1 MQFTMFS
8 AAILVGGLC
17 LLSYYVIIKTFKER
31 LSPNPHLPPGSLGW
45 PFIGETF
52 EYLRTGVAGQHHRF
66 VRDRMEKYDP
76 QVFRT
81 SLLGES
87 MIVFCGPAGN
97 KFLFRNENKLLKIW
111 WPSSVRRLLKSS
123 LANMIGDEAKG
134 MRSVLLTFLDHMHS
148 RGILRG
154 WIWLHKTILG
164 HVGMEGKQEVKVH
177 PTVNIYTF
185 EMACR
190 MFTSI
195 EDCGHIL
202 KLAAQFDIF
211 LKGVISFAI
220 NIPGTRF
227 HCAVKAA
234 DAIRE
239 ELRLLA
245 RQRRE
250 ALDKKMASPTQ
261 DLLSHL
267 LVTSYAGGKF
277 LSELEIVDNILLLLF
292 ASHDTTTS
300 AITCVMTYLA
310 ELPEVYR
317 MVLKEQL
324 DIAKSKEP
332 GVLLKWEDLQKMRYS
347 CNVVAEV
354 MRLLPPVRGGFREAI
369 VDFTY
374 AGYTIPK
381 GSKLIWDTGSTHMDP
396 ILFPEAEEFDVS
408 RFEGAGPA
416 PNSYVPFG
424 VGARICMGNV
434 YARAQILVFLH
445 NIVKRFE
452 WDLSTPDEKLVYYP
466 MPTPSQGLLVHLRP
480 HQSSV

>member
-8 AAILVGGLC
+8 AAILVGGVC

-76 QVFRT
+76 QVFKT

-123 LANMIGDEAKG
+123 LANMIGDEAKR
-134 MRSVLLTFLDHMHS
+134 MRSVLLTFLDPHALERNIERMDLATRDHI
-148 RGILRG
+148 RTC
-154 WIWLHKTILG
+154 W
-164 HVGMEGKQEVKVH
+164 EGKQEVKVH
-177 PTVNIYTF
+177 PTVNVYTF
-185 EMACR
+185 EMAFR

-211 LKGVISFAI
+211 LRGVISFAI

-300 AITCVMTYLA
+300 AITCVMKYLA

-347 CNVVAEV
+347 SNVVSEV

-424 VGARICMGNV
+424 GGPRMCMGNV

-452 WDLSTPDEKLVYYP
+452 WDLSTPDEKLVYDP
-466 MPTPSQGLLVHLRP
+466 MPTPSQGLPVRLRP

>member
-1 MQFTMFS
+1 MFS

-17 LLSYYVIIKTFKER
+17 LLSYHVIIKTFKER

-66 VRDRMEKYDP
+66 VRDRMEKHDP
-76 QVFRT
+76 QVFKT

-111 WPSSVRRLLKSS
+111 WPRSVRRLLKI
-123 LANMIGDEAKG
+123 LANMIGDEAKR
-134 MRSVLLTFLDHMHS
+134 MRSVLLTFLDPHALERNIERMDLATQNHI
-148 RGILRG
+148 RTCWHGRY
-154 WIWLHKTILG
+154 
-164 HVGMEGKQEVKVH
+164 EVKVH

-234 DAIRE
+234 DAVRE

-250 ALDKKMASPTQ
+250 ALDKKMASPTH

-292 ASHDTTTS
+292 A
-300 AITCVMTYLA
+300 
-310 ELPEVYR
+310 
-317 MVLKEQL
+317 KQL

-381 GSKLIWDTGSTHMDP
+381 GSKTVKISRLDIFSVHWLIWDTGSTHMDP

-424 VGARICMGNV
+424 GGPRICMGNV

-452 WDLSTPDEKLVYYP
+452 WDLSTPDEKLVYDP